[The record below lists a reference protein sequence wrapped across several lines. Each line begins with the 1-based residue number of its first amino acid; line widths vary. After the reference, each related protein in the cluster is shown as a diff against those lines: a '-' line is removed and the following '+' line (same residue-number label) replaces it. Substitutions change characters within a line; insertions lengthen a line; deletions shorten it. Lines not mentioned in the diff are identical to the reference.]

1 MWWIWLA
8 VQSASILSRAMG
20 LVLSGIWYHM
30 EISHLLGFQGNQK
43 EEPERFIFVITSV
56 YAWTPLLSNTD
67 QPTETQREVCAHTCS
82 FTHCRSAAVPL
93 LCNEWMV
100 WAQGCNLTP
109 LQGAIIP
116 APYATHHCITHNTP
130 PYLLTQT
137 PASVILIH
145 KITFLSENGLCI
157 EMYYNWQI

>member
-8 VQSASILSRAMG
+8 IQRASILSRAMG
-20 LVLSGIWYHM
+20 LVLSGIRYHM

-56 YAWTPLLSNTD
+56 YAWTPFLSNTD

-93 LCNEWMV
+93 LCNGWMV
-100 WAQGCNLTP
+100 WAQGGNLTP

-116 APYATHHCITHNTP
+116 APYATHHCITHTHLLISWRRLP
-130 PYLLTQT
+130 PLRFWFIKS
-137 PASVILIH
+137 PS
-145 KITFLSENGLCI
+145 FLK
-157 EMYYNWQI
+157 MAFA